1 MSASGRGIVVPVEQ
15 LQQIAAQLMS
25 GAGNVNDL
33 LSQLAN
39 QVSPLGTEWAGDS
52 QQQFMALWEE
62 WQRDGRGLYE
72 ALTQISQLMTQAANK
87 FVDTDTGIGN
97 TMRPR

>member
-1 MSASGRGIVVPVEQ
+1 MGAAGRGIVVPVEQ
-15 LQQIAAQLMS
+15 LQQTATQLLN
-25 GAGNVNDL
+25 GAGNVSDL
-33 LSQLAN
+33 LAQLAN

-72 ALTQISQLMTQAANK
+72 ALTTISQLMTQAVNK

-97 TMRPR
+97 SMRPS